1 MKTCMFTGHRPQKLP
16 FRFNE
21 NDERCTLL
29 KQRLNAL
36 IREKIE
42 SGTDV
47 FVTGMAIGVDTYAA
61 EEVLSLKKEFPH
73 VSLEAIVPCKNQ
85 ASKWNDK
92 QVPRYNDLLKKC
104 DKVVILQENYT
115 ADCMQKRN
123 RYMVERSDCV
133 IAVWDGNGS
142 GTGSTVKYALEKK
155 LSVTVLHPSSLS
167 VREL

>member
-1 MKTCMFTGHRPQKLP
+1 MCSIL
-16 FRFNE
+16 
-21 NDERCTLL
+21 
-29 KQRLNAL
+29 QRTKNKNV
-36 IREKIE
+36 E
-42 SGTDV
+42 
-47 FVTGMAIGVDTYAA
+47 
-61 EEVLSLKKEFPH
+61 
-73 VSLEAIVPCKNQ
+73 NQ

-92 QVPRYNDLLKKC
+92 QVSRYNDLLKKC